1 MMLIISL
8 EKARSSEEGNKEI
21 HSKTTQGF
29 TKQIWTEN
37 GSKKESRTEGRRRK
51 EKSWRG
57 TKTGSK

>member
-29 TKQIWTEN
+29 TKQI
-37 GSKKESRTEGRRRK
+37 
-51 EKSWRG
+51 
-57 TKTGSK
+57 